1 MNGFTWFLLI
11 ALVIMTG
18 YGCIITLLFNKV
30 VYDNHILAC
39 MIKEEREKN
48 DTK

>member
-11 ALVIMTG
+11 ALVATTG
-18 YGCIITLLFNKV
+18 YGCVITLLFNKAIN
-30 VYDNHILAC
+30 DNHILAC

-48 DTK
+48 NG